1 MKKEQL
7 GALILESQDTMYR
20 VAKTLLQNDA
30 DCADAIQESIVK
42 AFSNL
47 HTLRVDSYGRTWL
60 IRILMNECYAIMRR
74 EKKLVFLEDYP
85 QEERGKERE
94 DYSDLYMAV
103 RRLPEA
109 LRLPVVLYYVEG
121 YSIKEVAS
129 LLEITESAVKNRL
142 IRARKRMREELE
154 PGVARG

>member
-7 GALILESQDTMYR
+7 GKLILESEDTMYR
-20 VAKTLLQNDA
+20 VAKTLLRNDA

-47 HTLRVDSYGRTWL
+47 HTLRSDSHAKTWL
-60 IRILMNECYAIMRR
+60 IRILMNECYAVMRR
-74 EKKLVFLEDYP
+74 EKKLVSLEDYP
-85 QEERGKERE
+85 QEDRGKEE
-94 DYSDLYMAV
+94 ENYTDLYAAV
-103 RRLPEA
+103 NGLPEA

-121 YSIKEVAS
+121 YSIKEVAQ

-142 IRARKRMREELE
+142 IRARKRMRAELE
-154 PGVARG
+154 PEVARG